1 MNTSFEYKK
10 LKKLTTK
17 IGSGATPKG
26 GKESYK
32 SEGISLIRSLNVYDY
47 RFSYKNLALI
57 DEKQADKLKNV
68 EVKKDDILLNITGA
82 SVCRCTIVP
91 VDLLPARVNQHVS
104 IIRADERV
112 LNSKFA
118 LYAIN
123 SASLKQGLFNLAM
136 TGATREALTKSDIE
150 NFHLPVPKISIQK
163 KIAAIL
169 SSYDELIDNNQRRIT
184 LLEKMAEEIY
194 REWFVRFRFPGYQN
208 AEFEKGI
215 PKGWNVKKIGDL
227 FNTSS
232 GGTPSRINLNNY
244 GGDIN
249 WLKTGELKNI
259 FAFGSEEKIT
269 LQGLESSSAKIF
281 PVNTVVIAMYC
292 AMADITILAEESS
305 TNQAC
310 CAFLPKHKYLSHVYT
325 YYLIKFAQNH
335 MIQFAHGAA
344 QQNLSQ
350 DLIKGF
356 KILVAKES
364 IIREFTEKVSPI
376 FDQIQSIVRCNSN
389 LIKTKEF
396 LLPRLISGKLSVE
409 NLDIQFPPSMC
420 EEILNLEEEKCS

>member
-1 MNTSFEYKK
+1 MIGNKSIFDYKIKNFCAVGDGAHASIERQMNGVMYLTSKNFKKSGIDLSKVDYISEADFEKYFEKNK
-10 LKKLTTK
+10 SAIVKPSVGDVVFGI
-17 IGSGATPKG
+17 IGSIGTP
-26 GKESYK
+26 YVM
-32 SEGISLIRSLNVYDY
+32 RQTD
-47 RFSYKNLALI
+47 RFGLSS
-57 DEKQADKLKNV
+57 
-68 EVKKDDILLNITGA
+68 
-82 SVCRCTIVP
+82 SVG
-91 VDLLPARVNQHVS
+91 
-104 IIRADERV
+104 IIRPNQDI
-112 LNSKFA
+112 SPKY
-118 LYAIN
+118 LYYFMTSSPFQLAVEAMKSG
-123 SASLKQGLFNLAM
+123 SAQGFLSLEMIRNLP
-136 TGATREALTKSDIE
+136 LIKYDIK
-150 NFHLPVPKISIQK
+150 VQQ

-169 SSYDELIDNNQRRIT
+169 SSYDDLIENNQRRIT

-194 REWFVRFRFPGYQN
+194 REWFVRFRFPGYQS

-215 PKGWNVKKIGDL
+215 PKGWNVKKIGDIY
-227 FNTSS
+227 NTSS
-232 GGTPSRINLNNY
+232 GGTPSRKNLNNY

-269 LQGLESSSAKIF
+269 LLGLESSSAKIF
-281 PVNTVVIAMYC
+281 PVNTVIIAMYC

-364 IIREFTEKVSPI
+364 IIREFTEKLTPI
-376 FDQIQSIVRCNSN
+376 FDQIQSIAKCNSN
-389 LIKTKEF
+389 LIKTREL

-409 NLDIQFPPSMC
+409 NLDSQFPPSMC
-420 EEILNLEEEKCS
+420 EDGAA

>member
-1 MNTSFEYKK
+1 MTELTRTKKSREIVTFKTGKLDSNAAEEEGKYPFFTCSQETFQINHYAFETECVLLAGNNATGVFPLKYYKGK
-10 LKKLTTK
+10 FNAYQRTY
-17 IGSGATPKG
+17 IIEPKD
-26 GKESYK
+26 KET
-32 SEGISLIRSLNVYDY
+32 LDIRYFYFYL
-47 RFSYKNLALI
+47 RP
-57 DEKQADKLKNV
+57 
-68 EVKKDDILLNITGA
+68 LLSTFQQQ
-82 SVCRCTIVP
+82 S
-91 VDLLPARVNQHVS
+91 
-104 IIRADERV
+104 
-112 LNSKFA
+112 
-118 LYAIN
+118 
-123 SASLKQGLFNLAM
+123 
-136 TGATREALTKSDIE
+136 TGATTKFLT
-150 NFHLPVPKISIQK
+150 LKILNNLDVYTPEINVQK

-169 SSYDELIDNNQRRIT
+169 SSYDDLIENNQRRIT

-194 REWFVRFRFPGYQN
+194 REWFVRFRFPGYQS

-227 FNTSS
+227 YNTSS
-232 GGTPSRINLNNY
+232 GGTPSRKNLNNY
-244 GGDIN
+244 GDDIN

-350 DLIKGF
+350 ELIKGF

-364 IIREFTEKVSPI
+364 IIREFTEKVTPI
-376 FDQIQSIVRCNSN
+376 FDQIQSIAKCNSN
-389 LIKTKEF
+389 LIKSSEL

-409 NLDIQFPPSMC
+409 NLDIQFPPSMS
-420 EEILNLEEEKCS
+420 EDGAV